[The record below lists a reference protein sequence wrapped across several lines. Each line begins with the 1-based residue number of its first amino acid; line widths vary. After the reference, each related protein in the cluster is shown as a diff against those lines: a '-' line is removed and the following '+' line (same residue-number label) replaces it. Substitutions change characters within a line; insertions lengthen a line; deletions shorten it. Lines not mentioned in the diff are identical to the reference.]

1 MSNNEI
7 VKINPNNSLV
17 KVSNLISLTKK
28 LLDGINKRGI
38 VLYNLSEY
46 NLQRKTE
53 LAFIV
58 FIKKNIWLFL
68 PQIIDKI
75 KNKKLSTNPYPL
87 DFIMIIEKHDL
98 NYEYPQSFYLTRKSE
113 KVVDKDYRDSR
124 IKEYIDEPFKNMA
137 FENVTCF
144 IAGTIITEYADT
156 SIGLVLGLKYKW
168 THND

>member
-1 MSNNEI
+1 
-7 VKINPNNSLV
+7 
-17 KVSNLISLTKK
+17 
-28 LLDGINKRGI
+28 
-38 VLYNLSEY
+38 
-46 NLQRKTE
+46 
-53 LAFIV
+53 
-58 FIKKNIWLFL
+58 
-68 PQIIDKI
+68 
-75 KNKKLSTNPYPL
+75 
-87 DFIMIIEKHDL
+87 MIIEKHDL